1 VHESDGWNDIPTPK
15 GWRILAQLQRWVPEK
30 MTEVPQGTRRYA
42 FEFSG
47 IGMARF
53 AGSWFD
59 RDCKHLEFYQNHRL
73 ILLI

>member
-1 VHESDGWNDIPTPK
+1 MERRTNTEGVAHSSP
-15 GWRILAQLQRWVPEK
+15 ALQRWVPEK